1 MSGHVI
7 KVKHAQWQTA
17 LVVEKR
23 YTSFF
28 AAIQIE
34 ANNTPYFLTMYEAKS
49 FAILIE
55 KGNIA

>member
-34 ANNTPYFLTMYEAKS
+34 ANNIP
-49 FAILIE
+49 LIS
-55 KGNIA
+55 